1 MEALTAALEASPL
14 AETLRGGRWSY
25 AAVNAAHIL
34 GLALLV
40 GAIVPLDLRL
50 LGVWRS
56 VPVETLARVLTPVAA
71 AGLALAATTGL
82 MLLSVRAGAYL
93 SHPLVQAKLALV
105 LFGAGSALALHR
117 RWGLALSG
125 VASAQLRRRALLSL
139 ACWVGALV
147 CGRMIGF
154 VDL

>member
-1 MEALTAALEASPL
+1 MEALTAALEASAL
-14 AETLRGGRWSY
+14 AEALRGGRWSY

-56 VPVETLARVLTPVAA
+56 VPVEALARVLTPVAA
-71 AGLALAATTGL
+71 AGLALAASTGL

-105 LFGAGSALALHR
+105 LFGVGSAAALHW

-125 VASAQLRRRALLSL
+125 VAGAPLRRRALLSL
-139 ACWVGALV
+139 ACWLGALV
-147 CGRMIGF
+147 CGRMIAF